1 MFAALLQVHLS
12 DLVVPLD
19 LILCTSLLWLW
30 DPSPP
35 PGKFGFGTNVNIMG
49 WMQI

>member
-19 LILCTSLLWLW
+19 LILCTSLTWLW

-35 PGKFGFGTNVNIMG
+35 PGKFGFGKNVNIMG